1 MVAAWRETVVCASAE
16 AREAGVRPGM
26 SQRQAQQLCPDAE
39 LLDPDPAG
47 AARLAELKRK
57 RVAGD
62 KIEGLERSRR
72 WIGEKE

>member
-1 MVAAWRETVVCASAE
+1 M
-16 AREAGVRPGM
+16 
-26 SQRQAQQLCPDAE
+26 
-39 LLDPDPAG
+39 
-47 AARLAELKRK
+47 KRK